1 MSRHIAIIGQEMLTL
16 LHNLVLLSVFLIGT
30 NKCSYY
36 YIIYFNNRQIELLRR
51 KVLKHLTEDV
61 HMHMISHLITH
72 IIDKLTLSFI
82 CQQLTH
88 T

>member
-1 MSRHIAIIGQEMLTL
+1 MSRHIAIIEHEIL
-16 LHNLVLLSVFLIGT
+16 LHNLFLLSVFPIGK

-36 YIIYFNNRQIELLRR
+36 YIIFFNNRQIELLRR
-51 KVLKHLTEDV
+51 KVLKRLTEDV

-82 CQQLTH
+82 C
-88 T
+88 

>member
-1 MSRHIAIIGQEMLTL
+1 MSRHIAIIEHEIL
-16 LHNLVLLSVFLIGT
+16 LHNLFLLSVFLIGK

-36 YIIYFNNRQIELLRR
+36 YIIFFNNRQIELLRR
-51 KVLKHLTEDV
+51 KVLKRLTEDV

-82 CQQLTH
+82 C
-88 T
+88 

>member
-16 LHNLVLLSVFLIGT
+16 LHNLVLLSVFPIGT

-36 YIIYFNNRQIELLRR
+36 YITYFNNRQIELLRR
-51 KVLKHLTEDV
+51 KMLKRLTEDV

-72 IIDKLTLSFI
+72 IIDKLTLPFI

>member
-36 YIIYFNNRQIELLRR
+36 YTIYFNNRQIELLRK
-51 KVLKHLTEDV
+51 KVLKRLTEDV